1 MQLKQIGA
9 IHTPY
14 KRTKEVPYQSSL
26 SEEVCEIEIFMEY
39 GSGLKDREIKPYAP
53 VFGEKTK
60 KEKAKVTVG
69 WLERRIKR

>member
-26 SEEVCEIEIFMEY
+26 SEEVCEIETFTEY
-39 GSGLKDREIKPYAP
+39 GSGLKDIDIKPYVP
-53 VFGEKTK
+53 EFDEKPK
-60 KEKAKVTVG
+60 KEKAEVTVG
-69 WLERRIKR
+69 WFEGRIKR